1 MSRLR
6 ILLDNGHGKNTP
18 GKCSLRWADGA
29 QLYEYEFNRDIV
41 RRIADKLASKGITFD
56 LITPE
61 LTDIPLHQRANRVNH
76 ICNVN
81 GVKNCLLIS
90 IHSNASE
97 NHNATG
103 WEVWTTPG
111 KTLSDSYA
119 ELFYKKAQAAFPG
132 WKMRSDTTD
141 GDHDKEARFAILRK
155 SLCPAILTE
164 NFFMDFEK
172 DCRFIMSEEGRNQI
186 AQMHFDAILD
196 CIDFYEKLSK

>member
-1 MSRLR
+1 MSKLR

-56 LITPE
+56 IITPE

-119 ELFYKKAQAAFPG
+119 ELFYKKHKLLSQVGKCGATQQMA
-132 WKMRSDTTD
+132 TTIKRLALLSSAN
-141 GDHDKEARFAILRK
+141 HFAL
-155 SLCPAILTE
+155 P
-164 NFFMDFEK
+164 
-172 DCRFIMSEEGRNQI
+172 
-186 AQMHFDAILD
+186 
-196 CIDFYEKLSK
+196 Y